1 MESFVFVLFFSGLF
15 LNVTFASIIPMTNIA
30 MDVLQFIKCF
40 LKALSQFILH
50 QPSDVVC
57 IFITLILHIRLRVME
72 VT

>member
-1 MESFVFVLFFSGLF
+1 
-15 LNVTFASIIPMTNIA
+15 MTNIA

-40 LKALSQFILH
+40 LNALSQFILH